1 MRFKRFESVKLE
13 ASKLDLAYGNN
24 RVIDGLDLALP
35 VGKITA
41 IIGANGSGKSTL
53 LRGMARILK
62 PENGLVLLDGSD
74 INQLSTKAVAQQL
87 GFLPQ
92 GPVAPSGLTV
102 HDLARRG
109 RYPHQDLIS
118 QWTRSDQVAVDNAL
132 RLTGLEQSSE
142 TPVDQLSGGQRQRA
156 WLAMALSQETQIML
170 LDEPTTYLDIAHQVE
185 ILNLLKRLNSEEGR
199 TIVMVLHDLNQAC
212 RYADHMVAMMNGQ
225 IVAAGT
231 PDEVVTPQLVE
242 KVFGLTSVIIDDP
255 VSGTPMCVPSFL
267 LDGETDE
274 G

>member
-118 QWTRSDQVAVDNAL
+118 QWTTSDQVAVDNAL

-242 KVFGLTSVIIDDP
+242 KVFGLMSVIIDDP

>member
-118 QWTRSDQVAVDNAL
+118 QWTTSDQVAVDNAL

-185 ILNLLKRLNSEEGR
+185 ILNLLKRLNSDEGR

>member
-1 MRFKRFESVKLE
+1 MKLE

-118 QWTRSDQVAVDNAL
+118 QWTTSAQVAVDNAL

-242 KVFGLTSVIIDDP
+242 KVFGLMSVIIDDP

>member
-118 QWTRSDQVAVDNAL
+118 QWTTSDQVAVDNAL

>member
-118 QWTRSDQVAVDNAL
+118 QWTTSDQVAVDNAL

-185 ILNLLKRLNSEEGR
+185 ILNLLKHLNSEEGR

-242 KVFGLTSVIIDDP
+242 KVFGLMSVIIDDP